1 MAMSF
6 RSSCLFAFL
15 PESNQINKS
24 NYEPVC
30 QSLQFT
36 GWHVYK
42 AANDLYCAGLWTA
55 VTADV
60 AFTHFCQT
68 YCEDSNFLHLTSMDC
83 KDLHGIIC
91 MWLRTGIST
100 LYSADMRELFLGN
113 CTEFAAGFF
122 FLRSFFFFSKYR
134 SCFSFLSKIPL
145 FLFFLPF
152 FKYTS
157 DVMYLVSLL

>member
-6 RSSCLFAFL
+6 RSSCLFVFL

-122 FLRSFFFFSKYR
+122 FFKKFFFF
-134 SCFSFLSKIPL
+134 FLNTGHA
-145 FLFFLPF
+145 FLFFPKFLCF
-152 FKYTS
+152 FS
-157 DVMYLVSLL
+157 FFLSLSIPLM